1 MGRVPRTYRDDRES
15 AKCISEPSLHPPSRQ
30 KTEAQAYD
38 TGDVGQSWMLSLSR
52 KSENAVDRFL
62 ASIESG
68 SRSGSGRGNTAQK

>member
-38 TGDVGQSWMLSLSR
+38 TGGVGQSWMSPMS
-52 KSENAVDRFL
+52 KKNESAVDRFL

-68 SRSGSGRGNTAQK
+68 SGSGRGDTAQK